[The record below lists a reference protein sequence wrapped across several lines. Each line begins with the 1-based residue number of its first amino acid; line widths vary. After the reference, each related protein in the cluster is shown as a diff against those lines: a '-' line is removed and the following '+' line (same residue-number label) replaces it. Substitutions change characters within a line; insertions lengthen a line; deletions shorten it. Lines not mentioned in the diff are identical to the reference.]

1 MVKLKRLKMQQ
12 SREDYKDL
20 MCTME
25 TRFNY
30 RIHSLENMSV
40 SAKLAPPTLKIQN
53 SGYTI
58 IYRSYVVCGCPS
70 YYTIRVSSI
79 DIKTCMGISEANLTI
94 Y

>member
-1 MVKLKRLKMQQ
+1 MQQ

-58 IYRSYVVCGCPS
+58 IIIISYVELL
-70 YYTIRVSSI
+70 YYQSFIHRH
-79 DIKTCMGISEANLTI
+79 
-94 Y
+94 